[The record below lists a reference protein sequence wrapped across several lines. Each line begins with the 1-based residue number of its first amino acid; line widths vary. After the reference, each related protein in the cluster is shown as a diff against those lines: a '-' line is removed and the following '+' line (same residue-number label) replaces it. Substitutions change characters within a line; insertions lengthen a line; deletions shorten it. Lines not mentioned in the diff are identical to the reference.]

1 LRTFE
6 VVNTCPA
13 ISQRGPLVKATG
25 GVYKGQGLI
34 PRSLMNHKYEAF
46 LVEPSLRITNDCP
59 HCELT
64 ILENDK
70 RTLRE
75 LDNYTINN
83 YKQ

>member
-1 LRTFE
+1 
-6 VVNTCPA
+6 
-13 ISQRGPLVKATG
+13 
-25 GVYKGQGLI
+25 VYKGQGLI

-64 ILENDK
+64 ILANDN
-70 RTLRE
+70 RALRE
-75 LDNYTINN
+75 LYNYAID